1 LWDVSTQQNG
11 NQLQVNLGTLA
22 LTRMIIITTDPTLR
36 SATQHRYDSQVKSH
50 VCNFAP
56 ELCVNLP
63 PSIGQQPAN
72 QSVVPGGTANFTVV
86 AGGTSPLG
94 YRWQKSWPDG
104 QPFSNLNNGG
114 HYSGVLTSTL
124 TISNADS
131 NDVAN
136 YRCIVTNA
144 YGSTNSLN
152 ASLTVTNAPN
162 LPPSITLQPASQT
175 VNVGGT
181 ANFAVAATGTGTLY
195 YQWQKNNSNLG
206 NAGHYSGVTTPTLT
220 ITGADANDAG
230 NYRCVV
236 TNAYGSSN
244 SASATLTI
252 DLNVCNPSI
261 LLRHGDMEEPG
272 NYSVCPDWTSYSAGS
287 SGSPSW
293 AKETTIVH
301 GGSASQK
308 CRNTTSGN
316 GSVLGVRQT
325 FDANVGDAFM
335 FEGWVQPVSN
345 PGAGQ
350 QVAMALSWDG
360 SIANP
365 TTANATWK
373 ISTGSRDVWT
383 HLQNLAG
390 NATSTNVTL
399 FLDSRRMV
407 GSQDLT
413 AYWDDVV
420 SYRAFVP
427 PAPLLSVAGSTS
439 LNVDLL
445 PGCNTNGG
453 NQFAISVGGGAYTL
467 GTHWVQANG
476 SVSATPVWQSDAAWA
491 IRTVTGLITGTPY
504 TFKVQ
509 ARYSSTIPQ
518 PTSLGDGSTLAPTAT
533 QPPLQLQAQRSGNN
547 LTLTWPELP
556 GAHLEQTASLTPP
569 IGWVT
574 ATNQVSTGGGQKSVT
589 ITPAGN
595 AGYYRLVLE

>member
-1 LWDVSTQQNG
+1 
-11 NQLQVNLGTLA
+11 VNLGTLA
-22 LTRMIIITTDPTLR
+22 LTRMIIITTDPALR
-36 SATQHRYDSQVKSH
+36 PATQQRYDSQVKSH

-114 HYSGVLTSTL
+114 HYAGVLTSTL

-144 YGSTNSLN
+144 YGSSNSLN

-162 LPPSITLQPASQT
+162 LPPTITLQPVNQT
-175 VNVGGT
+175 VTVGST
-181 ANFAVAATGTGTLY
+181 ANFTVGATGTGTLY
-195 YQWQKNNSNLG
+195 FQWQKNNSNLG
-206 NAGHYSGVTTPTLT
+206 NAGHYSGATTPTLT
-220 ITGADANDAG
+220 ITGADLGDAG
-230 NYRCVV
+230 SYRCVV

-244 SASATLTI
+244 SAGATLTI
-252 DLNVCNPSI
+252 DLNVCVPGN
-261 LLRHGDMEEPG
+261 LLRHGDMEEAA
-272 NYSVCPDWTSYSAGS
+272 NYSVCPDWESYSAGS
-287 SGSPSW
+287 SGNPSW
-293 AKETTIVH
+293 TKETTIIH

-316 GSVLGVRQT
+316 GSLLGVRQT
-325 FDANVGDAFM
+325 FDANVGDAFT

-350 QVAMALSWDG
+350 QVAMVVMWNG
-360 SIANP
+360 STANP
-365 TTANATWK
+365 TTGSGTWK
-373 ISTGSRDVWT
+373 ISTGTKDVWT
-383 HLQNLAG
+383 HLQNLSG
-390 NATSTNVTL
+390 NATATNVTL
-399 FLDSRRMV
+399 FLDSRRTS

-413 AYWDDVV
+413 AYWDDVI

-427 PAPLLSVAGSTS
+427 PAPSLAAGSSTS
-439 LNVDLL
+439 LNVDVL
-445 PGCNTNGG
+445 PGCNTNSGA
-453 NQFAISVGGGAYTL
+453 QFAISIGGGAYTL

-476 SVSATPVWQSDAAWA
+476 TINTTLVWQTDASWA
-491 IRTVTGLITGTPY
+491 TKTVTTLTTGTPY

-509 ARYSSTIPQ
+509 ARYSSTLTQ
-518 PTSLGDGSTLAPTAT
+518 PTSLGAPATLSPTAT
-533 QPPLQLQAQRSGNN
+533 QQPPQLSAQRNGNN

-556 GAHLEQTASLTPP
+556 SSHLERAEALTSPMS
-569 IGWVT
+569 WTT
-574 ATNQVSTGGGQKSVT
+574 ATNQVATGGGLKSVT
-589 ITPAGN
+589 ITPTGN
-595 AGYYRLVLE
+595 AGYYRLVLD